1 MHPPLLSLTERT
13 LQLGHCLLSGT
24 MVQLTLISRVHDALM
39 LAEDLD
45 NEKDKELVNYK
56 DQAKVTLLSSLSTP

>member
-1 MHPPLLSLTERT
+1 
-13 LQLGHCLLSGT
+13 
-24 MVQLTLISRVHDALM
+24 MVQLTLISRVHDGLI

-56 DQAKVTLLSSLSTP
+56 DQAKVTLLSSLS